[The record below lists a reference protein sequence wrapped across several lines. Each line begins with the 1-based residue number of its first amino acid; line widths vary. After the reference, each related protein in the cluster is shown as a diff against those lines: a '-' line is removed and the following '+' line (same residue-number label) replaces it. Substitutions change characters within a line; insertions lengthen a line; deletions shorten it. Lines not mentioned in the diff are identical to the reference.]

1 MRTQRYPARVAA
13 VLFSVLLILGSGINI
28 PPAFA
33 ASAPIANIPG
43 WPTSYNNNGVDGE
56 VYIDQTAFSAGQASL
71 KLVNRTPKASNVFLA
86 IRQHV
91 PVKPN
96 TTYQVSLKVKGI
108 EASHSSIALNTGWS
122 LRKALPAGTFDWQS
136 ITCNLTTDA
145 SATSYPFTV
154 LSEGVTAALWLDD
167 MTMVE
172 AGTDTNLLQNGDFEA
187 VPQAAAVSADPPSGP
202 VESGTAVSL
211 ATATVSAAVYYTTDS
226 TDPVLSP
233 TKQWYTG
240 SVAIDHSLILKAYA
254 TGLGYTDSPISTFS
268 YSVNGAGAGTVIDE
282 QTFFGSLAEGKA
294 VPVYYADGIVLDGDL
309 SEWNEA
315 SFIELPLPGSGQ
327 ANLANWQGAS
337 DLLGRVYFAYDDD
350 SLYLA
355 AKVRDNVQSGVAGA
369 SMWSGDSIQFASGTS
384 ALYGPEYGFAH
395 VNGEPE
401 VWTWNQGDT
410 PPDKGPIQLRTGR
423 IGSETIYEARIPWNA
438 LHAGEPGTS
447 MPFNF
452 VLNDNDGAGRK
463 NWVEWTPGIGKTKD
477 QHSFGN
483 LFFIPQNSQ
492 WAAWLD
498 RDYTQP
504 EENRFTA
511 EQNEPLDFQ
520 LNLVNSTDQIKQFQ
534 ARISQLDPAW
544 RDITVPAHSVLQ
556 HPITA
561 SFAETGQQ
569 SLAAEVRETGT
580 GEERTLK
587 WELGILPSGT
597 QIEEDLEQ
605 LEEDMGELKAL
616 LEQAEAQGIAVD
628 YEKLDITVIDKFIP
642 YGKEDVVQNK
652 LERAQYVRDQLLL
665 LYQQTRDRLEAYLA
679 GTQTSFPVPQY
690 VTGDVYIDQ
699 QSFIGNTVNSQTG
712 AEESRPIFFTG
723 YGHFAQVKKDIPVLS
738 QLGSNMIQME
748 TGPNRILQSPNTILG
763 WSTETRG
770 EAKASFSYGTEAVH
784 EGSRALKIVNLTPKA
799 ANVYGTVWQKIAV
812 KPNTEYEFSMWVKGS
827 NVNNT
832 WFGTFATRLGIPA
845 GTYNWQKIAK
855 KYRTG
860 SAETSLDFR
869 IVSEN
874 VTDSLLIDSI
884 GIVESGTTANLAAYP
899 GFEDGGTV
907 VKEDYLISTAH
918 IRNDIQQ
925 ALQSAGEHNQ
935 AVSLLLSP
943 HYFPD
948 FLLQKYPEIRSNN
961 SGFIKF
967 NFNHPKAREAIEDY
981 LRTLIPMVKDY
992 PALHNIVLS
1001 NEPVFASYKDPAQK
1015 PAWQAYLKQMYSDI
1029 GQLNAVYNTAYES
1042 FERVTMPQAEERTA
1056 LYYDWISF
1064 NDQLFAEWHEW
1075 MADIIHEMAPDI
1087 PVSVKIMG
1095 GVLAKSQL
1103 AKSPLSWGIDPEQI
1117 SGLSDLNGLD
1127 AWDYLHDEGA
1137 TIIEKLKYYDLL
1149 SSYKTAP
1156 VFNSEDHIIPDRDS
1170 RYVPEQVPHVRND
1183 IWQGAIH
1190 GRSASTIWVWERT
1203 NDPASDFEGSVLYR
1217 PDVVSA
1223 IGKTGMDLNRLARE
1237 VTSFQNAPAET
1248 AVLYSKASNLYRPA
1262 YLEAV
1267 DRVYSAL
1274 SLSGQKVG
1282 FVSEKQIREGK
1293 LSSVKL
1299 LIIPDARNVDAE
1311 TVEAVKVYMKQGG
1324 QAVVLGEES
1333 FVRDAHNRAHPEAA
1347 RSYIMAHAAVIP
1359 VSGTAT
1365 ALTSPTLPALQ
1376 AQLIPLLRQ
1385 QNLLQVELTDA
1396 QTGETVSN
1404 VEWRTS
1410 VYEGRLLLNVAN
1422 YSWQAKQINILLDG
1436 QATESAQNLIQGKS
1450 LGASGLTLDP
1460 FSPLL
1465 LDLGPAENS
1474 SPDTPD
1480 GNPNSPDSRPSS
1492 PGSGELPD
1500 KLLLAAGQAGEL
1512 RLGDEAR
1519 LTLPSGFMD
1528 TAVSLSIRKLQTV
1541 PDSGR
1546 AFPGELISSVVE
1558 ITMEPSRTPAKSAAL
1573 SIRFNKAQLKAQQ
1586 KPVMFAFNE
1595 QERTWVDIGGTV
1607 DRDQLIAG
1615 VDLFTKFAVF
1625 ALSPS
1630 PDDPGK
1636 EGISTGL
1643 ALNDIGGHWARDN
1656 IVEAVTAGLANGYGD
1671 GTFRPDQPV
1680 VREEF
1685 LTLLVRALQP
1695 AESLNGLSFADAQS
1709 VSGWARS
1716 STAAAVQAGWIE
1728 GNEDGTIR
1736 PGTPLSRAELAVL
1749 LMRAHSG
1756 TELKPAAARIPFKD
1770 EAAIPAWA
1778 QAAVSGAAE
1787 AGLLQ
1792 GDAVGR
1798 FLPTKTATR
1807 AEAVVVLLRM
1817 MKKES
1822 SL

>member
-1 MRTQRYPARVAA
+1 MRTQRYSARVAA
-13 VLFSVLLILGSGINI
+13 VLLSVLLILGSGINTS
-28 PPAFA
+28 PAFA
-33 ASAPIANIPG
+33 ASAPIANIPS

-56 VYIDQTAFSAGQASL
+56 VYIDKTVFSAGQASL
-71 KLVNRTPKASNVFLA
+71 KIVNRTPKASNVFLA

-96 TTYQVSLKVKGI
+96 TTYQVSLKVKGTQ
-108 EASHSSIALNTGWS
+108 ASYSSIAINAGWS
-122 LRKALPAGTFDWQS
+122 LRKALPTGTFDWQS
-136 ITCNLTTDA
+136 MVFNITTDA

-167 MTMVE
+167 LTMVE
-172 AGTDTNLLQNGDFEA
+172 AGTDTNLLQNGDFET

-202 VESGTAVSL
+202 VESGIAVSL

-240 SVAIDHSLILKAYA
+240 PVAIDRSLVLKAYA
-254 TGLGYTDSPISTFS
+254 TGLGYRNSPVSTFS
-268 YSVNGAGAGTVIDE
+268 YSVNGAGAGTVMDE
-282 QTFFGSLAEGKA
+282 QTFLGSLAEGKA

-309 SEWNEA
+309 SEWDEA
-315 SFIELPLPGSGQ
+315 SYIELPLPGSGQ
-327 ANLANWQGAS
+327 ANLASWQGPD
-337 DLLGRVYFAYDDD
+337 DLLGRVYFAYNQDH
-350 SLYLA
+350 LYFA
-355 AKVRDNVQSGVAGA
+355 AKVRDDVQSGVAGA
-369 SMWSGDSIQFASGTS
+369 AMWSGDSIQFASGTS
-384 ALYGPEYGFAH
+384 VLYGPEYGFAH
-395 VNGEPE
+395 VNGAPE

-410 PPDKGPIQLRTGR
+410 LADKQPIRLQTKRG
-423 IGSETIYEARIPWNA
+423 GSETIYEAEIPWSA
-438 LHAGEPGTS
+438 LHADEPGAS

-463 NWVEWTPGIGKTKD
+463 NWVEWTPGIGQLKD
-477 QHSFGN
+477 QYSFGN
-483 LFFIPQNSQ
+483 LFFVPQNST
-492 WAAWLD
+492 WAGWLD
-498 RDYTQP
+498 RDYIQP

-520 LNLVNSTDQIKQFQ
+520 LNLVNSTDQAKQFQ
-534 ARISQLDPAW
+534 TKISQVDPAW
-544 RDITVPAHSVLQ
+544 RNITVPAHSVLQ
-556 HPITA
+556 YPITA

-569 SLAAEVRETGT
+569 SLTAEVRETGT

-587 WELGILPSGT
+587 WELDILPSGT
-597 QIEEDLEQ
+597 QIEQDMEQ

-616 LEQAEAQGIAVD
+616 LEQVEAQGIAVD
-628 YEKLDITVIDKFIP
+628 YEKLDIAVIDKFIP
-642 YGKEDVVQNK
+642 YGKEDIAQNK

-665 LYQQTRDRLEAYLA
+665 LYQQTQDRLEAYMA
-679 GTQTSFPVPQY
+679 GTQTSFPVPHY
-690 VTGDVYIDQ
+690 VTGDVTIDR
-699 QSFIGNTVNSQTG
+699 QSFIGNTINSQTG

-763 WSTETRG
+763 WSTEIRG
-770 EAKASFSYGTEAVH
+770 EAKVSFSYGTEVVH

-812 KPNTEYEFSMWVKGS
+812 MPNTNYEFSMWVKGA
-827 NVNNT
+827 NVNNV

-845 GTYNWQKIAK
+845 GTYDWQKITK
-855 KYRTG
+855 TYRTG

-874 VTDSLLIDSI
+874 ATDSLLIDSI

-899 GFEDGGTV
+899 GFEDDGTV
-907 VKEDYLISTAH
+907 VKEDYLISTAN

-992 PALHNIVLS
+992 PALQNIVLS
-1001 NEPVFASYKDPAQK
+1001 NEPVFASYKDPAQQ

-1042 FERVTMPQAEERTA
+1042 FEQVAMPQAEERTA

-1127 AWDYLHDEGA
+1127 AWNYLHDEGA

-1170 RYVPEQVPHVRND
+1170 RYVTEQVPHVRND

-1203 NDPASDFEGSVLYR
+1203 DDPASDFEGSVLYR

-1267 DRVYSAL
+1267 DRAYSAL

-1311 TVEAVKVYMKQGG
+1311 TIEAVKAYIEHGG
-1324 QAVVLGEES
+1324 QAVVLGEDS
-1333 FVRDAHNRAHPEAA
+1333 FIRDAHNQTHSGGA

-1359 VSGTAT
+1359 VTGTAT

-1376 AQLIPLLRQ
+1376 AQLNPLLRQ

-1422 YSWQAKQINILLDG
+1422 YNWQAKQVNILLNG
-1436 QATESAQNLIQGKS
+1436 QAPESIQELIQGKI
-1450 LGASGLTLDP
+1450 LGASAVTLAP
-1460 FSPLL
+1460 FAPLL
-1465 LDLGPAENS
+1465 LDLGTGEG
-1474 SPDTPD
+1474 
-1480 GNPNSPDSRPSS
+1480 GNPD
-1492 PGSGELPD
+1492 PGSNPGTTDSVTMPG
-1500 KLLLAAGQAGEL
+1500 KLSLAAGQAGEVQ
-1512 RLGDEAR
+1512 LGDEVR
-1519 LTLPSGFMD
+1519 LILPSGFMD
-1528 TAVSLSIRKLQTV
+1528 TAVSFSINKLQTGQ
-1541 PDSGR
+1541 DSGGTL
-1546 AFPGELISSVVE
+1546 PGGLISPVYE
-1558 ITMEPSRTPAKSAAL
+1558 ITMEPDLAPAKSATL

-1586 KPVMFAFNE
+1586 QPVMFAWNE
-1595 QERTWVDIGGTV
+1595 QDRTWAEIAGTV
-1607 DRDQLIAG
+1607 DGDRLTAG
-1615 VDLFTKFAVF
+1615 VDRFTKFAVF

-1630 PDDPGK
+1630 PAELEKDGT
-1636 EGISTGL
+1636 STG
-1643 ALNDIGGHWARDN
+1643 AAPRDIGGHWAKDS
-1656 IVEAVTAGLANGYGD
+1656 IMQAISAGLANGYGD
-1671 GTFRPDQPV
+1671 GTFRPDQQV

-1685 LTLLVRALQP
+1685 LTLLARALQP
-1695 AESLNGLSFADAQS
+1695 AESLSGLSFTDAQS
-1709 VSGWARS
+1709 VSNWARS
-1716 STAAAVQAGWIE
+1716 SAAAAVQAGWIE
-1728 GNEDGTIR
+1728 GYEDGTLR
-1736 PGTPLSRAELAVL
+1736 PGAPLSRTELAVL
-1749 LMRAHSG
+1749 LMRAHYG
-1756 TELKPAAARIPFKD
+1756 TEVKPAAEKTFFKD

-1778 QAAVSGAAE
+1778 KEAVSGAAE

-1792 GDAVGR
+1792 GDALGK
-1798 FLPTKTATR
+1798 FLPLRTATR
-1807 AEAVVVLLRM
+1807 AEAVVVLLRIM
-1817 MKKES
+1817 EKETVTS
-1822 SL
+1822 ES